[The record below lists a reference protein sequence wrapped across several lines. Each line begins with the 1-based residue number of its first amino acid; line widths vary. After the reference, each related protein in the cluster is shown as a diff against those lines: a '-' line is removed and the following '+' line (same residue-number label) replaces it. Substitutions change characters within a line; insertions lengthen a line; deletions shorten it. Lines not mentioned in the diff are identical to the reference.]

1 MDALDLIPQ
10 LWQLL
15 AGLFVGAWAFLISG
29 YGLALL
35 LLPRILSE
43 QRTAGG
49 AWAWLL
55 VVFLIPHAG
64 VVLYLLF
71 GGRHLRTIERIYP
84 NLSVPLL
91 PAPPLEGAQAA
102 ASVHLARHG
111 GAPVLAATGVQIIG
125 DGVRAY
131 EAVIAMLG
139 AAERSIDVSIFILYQ
154 DEVGQAV
161 VDLLAQKARD
171 GVRVRLLID
180 AGGML
185 LGLKRPGDLLR
196 LRSFTAPI
204 REAGGEVATF
214 LPMLPRKRAWSV
226 NMRNHRKVIIVD
238 DARAM
243 LGGMNLGA
251 EYMGP
256 EPDPGRWRDLI
267 AVLEGPVLAAI
278 QTLFEE
284 DWHIATGSHRECPPY
299 SDEVSGVPVQILA
312 DGPAFYDDAF
322 AKLIQV
328 ALHQARRRV
337 AIITPYF
344 VPDQALQ
351 AALIATA
358 HAGVRVELLVPARS
372 NHRSA
377 DWARRPF
384 LRELIAEGVAVLAYQ
399 PGMVHAKCAVIDEE
413 LAWISS
419 ANLDMRSITLN
430 FEIAAV
436 FYDGRCARTIQD
448 YFDELAAD
456 TLPLSPGDLSSRG
469 IRAVGESLLRLLS
482 PMI

>member
-1 MDALDLIPQ
+1 MELLELVPRLWHLFAGALV
-10 LWQLL
+10 
-15 AGLFVGAWAFLISG
+15 GLWAFLLSG

-49 AWAWLL
+49 AWAWLF
-55 VVFLIPHAG
+55 VVFLMPYAG

-71 GGRHLRTIERIYP
+71 GGRHLRTINRIYP
-84 NLSVPLL
+84 NLIVPLL
-91 PAPPLEGAQAA
+91 PAPPLEGAL
-102 ASVHLARHG
+102 ASASQHLARHG
-111 GAPVLAATGVQIIG
+111 GAPVLAATGVQVIG
-125 DGVRAY
+125 DGVQAY
-131 EAVIAMLG
+131 ETVIAMLRS
-139 AAERSIDVSIFILYQ
+139 AERRIDVSIFILYQ

-161 VDLLAQKARD
+161 VRLLAEKARE
-171 GVRVRLLID
+171 GVKVRLLVD

-185 LGLKRPGDLLR
+185 LGVKRFGDLLR
-196 LRSFTAPI
+196 LRSFTDPI
-204 REAGGEVATF
+204 REAGGQVATF

-226 NMRNHRKVIIVD
+226 NMRNHRKVILVD
-238 DARAM
+238 DTRAM

-256 EPDPGRWRDLI
+256 TPDPARWRDLI
-267 AVLEGPVLAAI
+267 AILEGPVLAAI
-278 QTLFEE
+278 QTIFEE
-284 DWHIATGSHRECPPY
+284 DWHIATGEHLDCPPY
-299 SDEVSGVPVQILA
+299 SDDAAGVPVQILA

-322 AKLIQV
+322 SRLIQV
-328 ALHQARRRV
+328 ALRQARRRV
-337 AIITPYF
+337 SIITPYF

-351 AALIATA
+351 AALVATA
-358 HAGVRVELLVPARS
+358 HSGVRVELLVPARS
-372 NHRSA
+372 NHPSA

-384 LRELIAEGVAVLAYQ
+384 LRELVAEGVAVLAYQ

-436 FYDGRCARTIQD
+436 FYDARCAADIQA
-448 YFDELAAD
+448 YFDELAAESAPV
-456 TLPLSPGDLSSRG
+456 TPESLSSRG